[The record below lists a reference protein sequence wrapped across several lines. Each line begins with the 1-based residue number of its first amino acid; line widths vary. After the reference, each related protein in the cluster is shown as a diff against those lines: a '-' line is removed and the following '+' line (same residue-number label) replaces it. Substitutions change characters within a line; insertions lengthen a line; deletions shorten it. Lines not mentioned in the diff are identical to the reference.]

1 MEISLVLSTI
11 KKERQVK
18 VAKMNKKTLSKHDL
32 VRGIKELTMQL
43 QMLHSHVMLMDSVL
57 DKYIRM
63 NKDEDKLKKYM
74 EKESK
79 KDAQDTEHK
88 QSGRSTSVSK

>member
-1 MEISLVLSTI
+1 MG
-11 KKERQVK
+11 KR
-18 VAKMNKKTLSKHDL
+18 NKPVLSKHDL
-32 VRGIKELTMQL
+32 VRGIKELTMQI
-43 QMLHSHVMLMDSVL
+43 QMLNSHVMLMDSVL

-88 QSGRSTSVSK
+88 QSGRSTKTSK

>member
-1 MEISLVLSTI
+1 
-11 KKERQVK
+11 
-18 VAKMNKKTLSKHDL
+18 MNKKTLTKHDL
-32 VRGIKELTMQL
+32 VRGIKELTMQI
-43 QMLHSHVMLMDSVL
+43 QMLNSHVMLMDSVL

-88 QSGRSTSVSK
+88 QSGRSTKTSK

>member
-1 MEISLVLSTI
+1 M
-11 KKERQVK
+11 
-18 VAKMNKKTLSKHDL
+18 AKINKKTLTKHDL

-43 QMLHSHVMLMDSVL
+43 QMLHRHVMMMDNVV

-74 EKESK
+74 EDLLEKEK
-79 KDAQDTEHK
+79 NAQDTEHK
-88 QSGRSTSVSK
+88 QSGRSAKTSK

>member
-1 MEISLVLSTI
+1 
-11 KKERQVK
+11 
-18 VAKMNKKTLSKHDL
+18 MNKKTLTKHDL
-32 VRGIKELTMQL
+32 VRGIKELTMQI
-43 QMLHSHVMLMDSVL
+43 QMLNSHVMLMDSVL

-88 QSGRSTSVSK
+88 QSRRSAKTSK